1 VRALL
6 AGMGAAEALANPG
19 EARVL
24 AWFPRALYVAT
35 PGGIAAFVAPGVE
48 PGPLHVLLDG
58 APTREAARIGLDGVP
73 AWRGA
78 LPDPGSLAAALPLVL
93 EVLDPVASSNLVPAE
108 RAAAALL
115 ALGKGGKGGKGDLAE
130 AAARLGGAGPGLTPA
145 GDDALGGILFAR
157 RALGGD
163 ACGDDLVAIASSVRT
178 TEISGAFLLWAARGQ
193 ALAPVHDLLAAA
205 VTGDVAAATS
215 AARALSSVG
224 HSSGADFAQGLS
236 WGLRLA
242 PGGGSQGTHS
252 KLPALPNLPGRY

>member
-1 VRALL
+1 MRALL
-6 AGMGAAEALANPG
+6 AGMGAAEALAHPG
-19 EARVL
+19 EPRVL
-24 AWFPRALYVAT
+24 ATFPRALYVAT

-48 PGPLHVLLDG
+48 PGPLHVLLDA
-58 APTREAARIGLDGVP
+58 APTREAARIGLAGVP
-73 AWRGA
+73 VWRGA

-93 EVLDPVASSNLVPAE
+93 QVLDPVAGSNLVPPE
-108 RAAAALL
+108 RAAAAVL
-115 ALGKGGKGGKGDLAE
+115 ALARGDTGDTGDLLE
-130 AAARLGGAGPGLTPA
+130 AATRLGGAGPGLTPA

-178 TEISGAFLLWAARGQ
+178 TGISSAFLLWAARGQ

-205 VTGDVAAATS
+205 VAGDVAGAAS
-215 AARALSSVG
+215 AARALGSIG

-242 PGGGSQGTHS
+242 PGAGRLSSGVR
-252 KLPALPNLPGRY
+252 PGPG